1 MIAHFFNAQSLLQRR
16 FNNKFLQFMKNVNFF
31 NRHLTE
37 TGENYFEHFLFA
49 FTTSMWLLMAS
60 LILCCHAIL
69 PFIFTTN
76 TSKHVK
82 KINQVMQKRVEMLM
96 ERRNKKAAQA
106 NETAAAE

>member
-1 MIAHFFNAQSLLQRR
+1 
-16 FNNKFLQFMKNVNFF
+16 MKNINFF

-37 TGENYFEHFLFA
+37 TGESYLEHFLFA
-49 FTTSMWLLMAS
+49 FTTAMWLFMAS
-60 LILCCHAIL
+60 LILCCHAIF
-69 PFIFTTN
+69 PPIFTVT

-106 NETAAAE
+106 NETAATE